1 MIKKLDKLPKRKVTV
16 DELIHADDI
25 VDLLQGIY
33 ENRTKIDQFVLI
45 YTDDDAQSHQYWH
58 GTTER
63 LLYCLEQMKLKLL
76 GVYDDTE
83 AE

>member
-45 YTDDDAQSHQYWH
+45 YTDDDAEPHQYWH
-58 GTTER
+58 GQRER

-76 GVYDDTE
+76 GVYNDEDE
-83 AE
+83 